1 MSGKKTSLGEN
12 MTRRFAYLNIGVTII
27 LFAAIF
33 ISIFQFGGK
42 AWTGQTQVALIIPGS
57 KENLG
62 WDRSQYL
69 AVKNVCAESGFEF
82 VLRENVSADFDSCKK
97 ITEELA
103 KRGVSRIAFTNG
115 LKLSDVRELEK
126 FFPNITFCT
135 IETISALWTGG
146 GYTIAAFESSY
157 LGGILAGLHTKTN
170 KVGYIAPYADPEV
183 NQGINAF
190 TLGVKRVNP
199 DAEILLTW
207 TGSWENNDSAEQ
219 AVQNLK
225 AYRVD
230 VLTYH
235 HNSDAIP
242 NTAERAGINFISFN
256 EVYPEHNFSIG
267 AILIDWKSVYSDLLE
282 YKNSTEN
289 STSYSYGVANGIVDF
304 VAANNSNKIS
314 TRERVAI
321 EEAKWE
327 IKHGRLIFSGD
338 IFDRD
343 DVRKCTANEAINY
356 QSLQKNMNWLI
367 KGVRIVGS

>member
-1 MSGKKTSLGEN
+1 MSGRKTSLGEN
-12 MTRRFAYLNIGVTII
+12 MTRRFAYLNIGVMII

-82 VLRENVSADFDSCKK
+82 VLRENVPADFDSCKK

-126 FFPNITFCT
+126 IFPNITFCT

-146 GYTIAAFESSY
+146 RYTIAAFESSY

-199 DAEILLTW
+199 DAEVLLTW

-256 EVYPEHNFSIG
+256 EFYPEHNFFIG

-289 STSYSYGVANGIVDF
+289 QTSYSYGVANGIVDF